1 MILRFV
7 LLVVLPCLG
16 FDTFLLTF
24 LTRLNA
30 VDMPAMRGLLGGVTS
45 ASSGSKN
52 KPLEWAYR
60 FPISI
65 NKSKV

>member
-7 LLVVLPCLG
+7 LFVVLPCLG

-45 ASSGSKN
+45 ASSESKN
-52 KPLEWAYR
+52 KALE
-60 FPISI
+60 
-65 NKSKV
+65 